1 MVRLDGRTCRREDY
15 RRGLVDRKIRGGGLV
30 ERKIRRRAGLV
41 DKKIRAE
48 SRFQGRTSRK
58 EDGGDC

>member
-30 ERKIRRRAGLV
+30 KRKIRRGAGLV
-41 DKKIRAE
+41 DKKIRAGALVE
-48 SRFQGRTSRK
+48 SRF
-58 EDGGDC
+58 